1 MAYPVDSCI
10 SRAPRDVESVAL
22 LKHTLLW
29 RRPDFEEQP
38 EEKEAAGRAVTD
50 ATPRRA
56 TVLPVVAGRSYS
68 DEQFPAHWD
77 TTDIFA
83 RCHSESSRG
92 SLRRSFYSQ
101 PSDEFDDPN
110 EPEQRSG
117 MDAAASDTTAEWPP
131 AKTPSTLSNVAESF
145 FETTPC
151 AGVLDHAAGGAHADC
166 ANHSAVAVIR
176 HGERQDSVFCSAW
189 HGTADCQQHP
199 FDCPISDHAVLDARH
214 TARQLRNFA
223 DFGVI
228 VASPYLRCV
237 QTAIALA
244 DELDLMVLLDNEL
257 GEVFGPPVF
266 GDVDPMERFVAGRAW
281 RSRQELYTAV
291 KDWRPKLL
299 QGFSKEPVE
308 RVCWKKILGRPPI
321 RGEEMQDAHR
331 RYARR
336 FLTYLS
342 RGRRAQKNMILVSHG
357 IMVQTCLKVL
367 PSTSGR
373 GVASIPYCGGLM
385 ANLCQISK
393 QVAGT
398 EMDDDAAHF
407 VADSSSPQNPVP
419 AGDWPERATERTSTG
434 NEHIEQAQLHGWDV
448 QPLGVSFESTD
459 DTPKT
464 RASSAKRYQDLLA
477 RLKAG
482 SFSWA
487 QLQLLLGQLPA
498 ELPTHAFQP
507 TGTADL
513 SDTATQV
520 SMELF
525 RSPPK
530 FVPLSALEEVKEE
543 LQCRSVSESDCKKPS
558 IPQLSL
564 KGSRLMGRRLNQ

>member
-1 MAYPVDSCI
+1 MS
-10 SRAPRDVESVAL
+10 SVA
-22 LKHTLLW
+22 
-29 RRPDFEEQP
+29 EN
-38 EEKEAAGRAVTD
+38 
-50 ATPRRA
+50 
-56 TVLPVVAGRSYS
+56 
-68 DEQFPAHWD
+68 
-77 TTDIFA
+77 I
-83 RCHSESSRG
+83 SE
-92 SLRRSFYSQ
+92 
-101 PSDEFDDPN
+101 
-110 EPEQRSG
+110 
-117 MDAAASDTTAEWPP
+117 TAP
-131 AKTPSTLSNVAESF
+131 LG
-145 FETTPC
+145 
-151 AGVLDHAAGGAHADC
+151 GVLGYAGGGAHVDC

-189 HGTADCQQHP
+189 HDTDDCQQHP
-199 FDCPISDHAVLDARH
+199 FDCPISDNAVLDARH
-214 TARQLRNFA
+214 AARQLRNFA

-266 GDVDPMERFVAGRAW
+266 GDVDPVERFVAGRAW
-281 RSRQELYTAV
+281 RSRQELYAAV

-308 RVCWKKILGRPPI
+308 RVCWKKILGRPPTW
-321 RGEEMQDAHR
+321 GEEMQDAHR

-385 ANLCQISK
+385 ANLCQILK
-393 QVAGT
+393 QVVGT
-398 EMDDDAAHF
+398 EIDDDAAHF
-407 VADSSSPQNPVP
+407 VAESSSPKNSVP
-419 AGDWPERATERTSTG
+419 AGDWPERATERTRSA
-434 NEHIEQAQLHGWDV
+434 NDNIEQAQLHGWDV
-448 QPLGVSFESTD
+448 QPLGVSFESND

-498 ELPTHAFQP
+498 ELPAQAFQP
-507 TGTADL
+507 TGLADF
-513 SDTATQV
+513 SDTATQI

-543 LQCRSVSESDCKKPS
+543 LQCRAESDSTKPS

-564 KGSRLMGRRLNQ
+564 KGNRLMGRRLNQ